1 MVKKSKNRY
10 TVYKYLICHS
20 RKVLEK
26 LEINLENA
34 LNVLESDF
42 GKGVGTLVMSTGC
55 SKEKKKNL
63 IQIIY

>member
-34 LNVLESDF
+34 AKMLEFDF
-42 GKGVGTLVMSTGC
+42 GKGVGTLLLVSLDVIPSAVC
-55 SKEKKKNL
+55 E
-63 IQIIY
+63 YVDC